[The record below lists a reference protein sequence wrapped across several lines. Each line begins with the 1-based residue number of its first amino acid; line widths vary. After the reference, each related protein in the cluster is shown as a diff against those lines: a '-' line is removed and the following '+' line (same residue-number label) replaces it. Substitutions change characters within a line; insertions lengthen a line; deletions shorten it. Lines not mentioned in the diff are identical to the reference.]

1 MKKNMD
7 TQRAFS
13 EDPFHHDII
22 LKTLQSTLNVND
34 YISVLDR
41 DFTYRY
47 VNQAYKKYF
56 NLDEADIL
64 GKTHKELFGTD
75 FYKKTIRPNL
85 EACLKGES
93 VYYSAWYKHRD
104 IERYISVTCL
114 PYRPFG
120 DAIMGI
126 IINGRDT
133 TELKN
138 ISDKHKIQK
147 AYFENL
153 FQQSPDA
160 IAILDNNDRVINVND
175 AFTELFGYTLM
186 ECQGKPI
193 NDLVVPDNLKKEGL
207 EATMNVA
214 GGQNISLE
222 TVRRTKSGKLIHVS
236 IIGKPILME
245 NNQLAVYGI
254 YRDITHRKKI
264 EKKIA
269 RDLQEKEVMLKEIHH
284 RVKDNMQIISSLLNM
299 QIRYVKNE
307 ADKAIFK
314 ESQSRIKS
322 MALIHERLY
331 KSNDLAHINFEKYT
345 RKVVSNLLAS
355 NESGPKNIMFNFD
368 MEDIAIP
375 INQAIPLGL
384 IVNEIISNSI
394 KYAFKKTEKPAIH
407 ISLHKS
413 DPWFEMIIRDNRCG
427 LDISK
432 IPDQSKTVGMH
443 LIKSLITQL
452 HGSLDV
458 MSDQGLSYT
467 IRWQ

>member
-1 MKKNMD
+1 
-7 TQRAFS
+7 
-13 EDPFHHDII
+13 
-22 LKTLQSTLNVND
+22 
-34 YISVLDR
+34 
-41 DFTYRY
+41 
-47 VNQAYKKYF
+47 
-56 NLDEADIL
+56 
-64 GKTHKELFGTD
+64 
-75 FYKKTIRPNL
+75 
-85 EACLKGES
+85 
-93 VYYSAWYKHRD
+93 
-104 IERYISVTCL
+104 
-114 PYRPFG
+114 
-120 DAIMGI
+120 
-126 IINGRDT
+126 
-133 TELKN
+133 
-138 ISDKHKIQK
+138 
-147 AYFENL
+147 
-153 FQQSPDA
+153 
-160 IAILDNNDRVINVND
+160 
-175 AFTELFGYTLM
+175 
-186 ECQGKPI
+186 
-193 NDLVVPDNLKKEGL
+193 
-207 EATMNVA
+207 
-214 GGQNISLE
+214 
-222 TVRRTKSGKLIHVS
+222 
-236 IIGKPILME
+236 
-245 NNQLAVYGI
+245 
-254 YRDITHRKKI
+254 
-264 EKKIA
+264 
-269 RDLQEKEVMLKEIHH
+269 MLKEIHH